1 MKIKL
6 ITLSLCL
13 FAGVNLAKAQET
25 SKNFT
30 PSENKH
36 EFRLSVSD
44 GLTQSTVDVL
54 GIGLGD
60 AITGSK
66 RSDQKSTMVYGLG
79 YRYALNRFKVVPTWD
94 SRRLAAS

>member
-6 ITLSLCL
+6 IALSLCL
-13 FAGVNLAKAQET
+13 FTGVNLVKAQEA

-44 GLTQSTVDVL
+44 GLTQSTVDV
-54 GIGLGD
+54 
-60 AITGSK
+60 
-66 RSDQKSTMVYGLG
+66 RVSDWRTQLPEPS
-79 YRYALNRFKVVPTWD
+79 
-94 SRRLAAS
+94 AAMSVQAWCTDWVTATR

>member
-6 ITLSLCL
+6 IALSLCL
-13 FAGVNLAKAQET
+13 FTGVNLVKAQEA

-44 GLTQSTVDVL
+44 GLTVS
-54 GIGLGD
+54 I
-60 AITGSK
+60 
-66 RSDQKSTMVYGLG
+66 R
-79 YRYALNRFKVVPTWD
+79 
-94 SRRLAAS
+94 

>member
-6 ITLSLCL
+6 IALSLCL
-13 FAGVNLAKAQET
+13 FTGVNLAKAQEA

-54 GIGLGD
+54 GIGLAD
-60 AITGSK
+60 AITGTK
-66 RSDQKSTMVYGLG
+66 RSDERASMVSDW
-79 YRYALNRFKVVPTWD
+79 VPL
-94 SRRLAAS
+94 RAEPI

>member
-6 ITLSLCL
+6 IALSLCL
-13 FAGVNLAKAQET
+13 FTGVNLVKAQEA

-54 GIGLGD
+54 GIVFCG
-60 AITGSK
+60 AYQ
-66 RSDQKSTMVYGLG
+66 RSSASSQTASA
-79 YRYALNRFKVVPTWD
+79 AL
-94 SRRLAAS
+94 